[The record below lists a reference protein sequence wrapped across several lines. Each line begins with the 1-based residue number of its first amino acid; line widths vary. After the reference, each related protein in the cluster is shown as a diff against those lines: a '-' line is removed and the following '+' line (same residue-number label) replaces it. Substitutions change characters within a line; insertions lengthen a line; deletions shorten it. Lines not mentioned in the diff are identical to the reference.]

1 MTDDGIFLRN
11 SWYVAAWNHELIDG
25 TKLAR
30 TTLERPIVLYRGA
43 SGKVVALDDRCCH
56 RAAPLSMGR
65 IEGDD
70 IRCMYHGMK
79 FDPAGKCIQI
89 PGQDMIPPKLGVRS
103 YPAVER
109 YNLIWIWPG
118 DAEKADPNL
127 IVDYPPLAD
136 PKWRGL
142 PGYMH
147 YKANWLLI
155 VDNLSDF
162 AHLAFVHT
170 HTLGGSEEYAYKT
183 KPVAVE
189 KLEDGFRVER
199 WHMNAEPPPYHRK
212 VIANRTDNID
222 RRNIGRMLIPG
233 IFLLD
238 TMFAPA
244 GQGAEKGI
252 QVEGTRQYRN
262 AQFMTPETRSSTH
275 FFWNYLHDF
284 DIGNPNISLSLRN
297 SLEEAFMEDK
307 AIIEAQ
313 QKVFDADPNYQLLAI
328 GADAALNIFAG
339 CWRGALKPSGTPR
352 APRKSAAHGNFLKNS
367 QMVSA
372 PSISRFCEPKRK
384 FTTRGKRAS
393 AKLPGMR
400 WPPSLTR

>member
-25 TKLAR
+25 RKLAR
-30 TTLERPIVLYRGA
+30 TILERPIVLYRGA

-79 FDPAGKCIQI
+79 FDPGGKCIQI

-103 YPAVER
+103 YPVVER
-109 YNLIWIWPG
+109 YNLIWIWTG

-170 HTLGGSEEYAYKT
+170 HTLGGSEETGNAPRT
-183 KPVAVE
+183 LCTWVPSGRNWLILA
-189 KLEDGFRVER
+189 R
-199 WHMNAEPPPYHRK
+199 AEPTS
-212 VIANRTDNID
+212 A
-222 RRNIGRMLIPG
+222 L
-233 IFLLD
+233 
-238 TMFAPA
+238 AP
-244 GQGAEKGI
+244 
-252 QVEGTRQYRN
+252 
-262 AQFMTPETRSSTH
+262 TRSVRS
-275 FFWNYLHDF
+275 
-284 DIGNPNISLSLRN
+284 SVSSR
-297 SLEEAFMEDK
+297 
-307 AIIEAQ
+307 
-313 QKVFDADPNYQLLAI
+313 
-328 GADAALNIFAG
+328 
-339 CWRGALKPSGTPR
+339 
-352 APRKSAAHGNFLKNS
+352 SAR
-367 QMVSA
+367 
-372 PSISRFCEPKRK
+372 SR
-384 FTTRGKRAS
+384 S
-393 AKLPGMR
+393 
-400 WPPSLTR
+400 

>member
-1 MTDDGIFLRN
+1 MTDDGTFLRN

-25 TKLAR
+25 RKLAR
-30 TTLERPIVLYRGA
+30 TILERPIVLYRGA

-79 FDPAGKCIQI
+79 FDPGGKCIQI
-89 PGQDMIPPKLGVRS
+89 PGQDVIPPKLGVRS
-103 YPAVER
+103 YPTVER

-118 DAEKADPNL
+118 DAEKADPDL

-136 PKWRGL
+136 SKWRGA

-147 YKANWLLI
+147 YTANWLLI

-189 KLEDGFRVER
+189 KLDDGFRVER
-199 WHMNAEPPPYHRK
+199 WHMNAEPPPYHKK
-212 VIANRTDNID
+212 VISNKDDKID

-244 GQGAEKGI
+244 GQGAEKGV

-262 AQFMTPETRSSTH
+262 AQFMTPETRGSTH

-284 DIGNPNISLSLRN
+284 DIDNPNISLSLRN
-297 SLEEAFMEDK
+297 SLEEAFNEDK

-328 GADAALNIFAG
+328 GADAALTYFR
-339 CWRGALKPSGTPR
+339 WALARRIDAERNAVR
-352 APRKSAAHGNFLKNS
+352 AA
-367 QMVSA
+367 
-372 PSISRFCEPKRK
+372 
-384 FTTRGKRAS
+384 
-393 AKLPGMR
+393 
-400 WPPSLTR
+400 

>member
-1 MTDDGIFLRN
+1 MAENGMFLWN
-11 SWYVAAWNHELIDG
+11 SWYAAAWAHELIDG
-25 TKLAR
+25 KKVAR
-30 TTLERPIVLYRGA
+30 TILEQPIVFYRGE

-79 FDPAGKCIQI
+79 FDSSGKCIQI
-89 PGQDMIPPKLGVRS
+89 PGQEMIPPKLGVRG
-103 YPAVER
+103 YPIVER
-109 YNLIWIWPG
+109 YGLIFIWMG
-118 DAEKADPNL
+118 DATAADPNL

-136 PKWRGL
+136 PNWRGL

-147 YKANWLLI
+147 YQANWLLI

-170 HTLGGSEEYAYKT
+170 NTLGGSEEYAYKT

-189 KLEDGFRVER
+189 RLDDGFRVER
-199 WHMNAEPPPYHRK
+199 WHMDADPPPYHRK
-212 VIANRTDNID
+212 VIANKTDKID
-222 RRNIGRMLIPG
+222 RRNIGRMMVPG

-238 TMFAPA
+238 SMFAPA
-244 GQGAEKGI
+244 GQGAEKGV
-252 QVEGTRQYRN
+252 QVPGTRQYRN

-284 DIGNPNISLSLRN
+284 DTDNPNITLSLRH
-297 SLEEAFMEDK
+297 SLEEGFNEDK

-313 QKVFDADPNYQLLAI
+313 QKVFDADPGYQMLAI
-328 GADAALNIFAG
+328 RADAALSHFRWALDQ
-339 CWRGALKPSGTPR
+339 RLSAERAARAASETASGAQ
-352 APRKSAAHGNFLKNS
+352 AA
-367 QMVSA
+367 
-372 PSISRFCEPKRK
+372 
-384 FTTRGKRAS
+384 AS
-393 AKLPGMR
+393 
-400 WPPSLTR
+400 

>member
-1 MTDDGIFLRN
+1 VCPDKSDYRDAADHLQANTANRRGDMTDDGIFLRN
-11 SWYVAAWNHELIDG
+11 AWYVAAWNHELIDG
-25 TKLAR
+25 KKLAR
-30 TTLERPIVLYRGA
+30 TILERPIVLYRGS

-79 FDPAGKCIQI
+79 FDAAGKCIQI
-89 PGQDMIPPKLGVRS
+89 PGQDIIPAKLGVRS
-103 YPAVER
+103 YPVVER
-109 YNLIWIWPG
+109 YNLIFIWIG

-183 KPVAVE
+183 KPVAIE
-189 KLEDGFRVER
+189 KLDDGFRVER
-199 WHMNAEPPPYHRK
+199 WHMSADPPPYLCK
-212 VIANRTDNID
+212 VISNKTDKVD

-244 GQGAEKGI
+244 GQGAEKG
-252 QVEGTRQYRN
+252 VVVPGTRQFRN
-262 AQFMTPETRSSTH
+262 AQFMTPDRRTS
-275 FFWNYLHDF
+275 
-284 DIGNPNISLSLRN
+284 
-297 SLEEAFMEDK
+297 
-307 AIIEAQ
+307 
-313 QKVFDADPNYQLLAI
+313 
-328 GADAALNIFAG
+328 
-339 CWRGALKPSGTPR
+339 SGTTCT
-352 APRKSAAHGNFLKNS
+352 
-367 QMVSA
+367 
-372 PSISRFCEPKRK
+372 ISTSTIRTSRCRCVTAWKRHSTRTRTSSRRSK
-384 FTTRGKRAS
+384 RYSTPIRTTS
-393 AKLPGMR
+393 C
-400 WPPSLTR
+400 